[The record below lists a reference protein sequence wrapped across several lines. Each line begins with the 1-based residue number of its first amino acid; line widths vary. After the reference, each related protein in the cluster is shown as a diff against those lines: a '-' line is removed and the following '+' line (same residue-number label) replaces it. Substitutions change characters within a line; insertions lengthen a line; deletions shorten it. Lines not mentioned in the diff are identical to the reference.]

1 MNMRAALQSV
11 ARAARVLL
19 RRRAHC
25 APSAAR
31 RSDPPAAALV
41 AWQPL
46 LGGVIEYG
54 STGFQISLGLTPKD
68 PLYLLYDPEGRL
80 VAYGANLTALR
91 QIGERLASERAEF
104 HSLSGPRLGSGR

>member
-1 MNMRAALQSV
+1 MNMRSALQSV
-11 ARAARVLL
+11 ARAARALL

-31 RSDPPAAALV
+31 RSDHPATALV

-54 STGFQISLGLTPKD
+54 STGFQISLGPTPKEA
-68 PLYLLYDPEGRL
+68 LYLLHDPEGRL

-91 QIGERLASERAEF
+91 HIGERLASERGEF
-104 HSLSGPRLGSGR
+104 HSLSWPWLGRGR